1 MKTIAAGRFKANC
14 LAIMNEVNAK
24 REPVLITK
32 HGRPVAKLVPADE
45 KKDEIFGFYQ
55 GKGRVTGDV
64 VSPVLSAEE
73 WGNSR

>member
-64 VSPVLSAEE
+64 VSPVLSPEE
-73 WGNSR
+73 WGNLR